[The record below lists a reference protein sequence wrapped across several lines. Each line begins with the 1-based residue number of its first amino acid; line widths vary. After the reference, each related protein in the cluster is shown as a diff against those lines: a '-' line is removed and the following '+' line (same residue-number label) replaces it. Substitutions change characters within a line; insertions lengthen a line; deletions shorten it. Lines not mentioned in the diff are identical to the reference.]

1 MANPY
6 TSSKPFLASA
16 RGRRKETSARIDFL
30 WTWQSRR
37 NSDEAAVRWRTR
49 IVWTRKYS
57 GYIAETKKSS
67 ASVGVNSRKVNKSKG
82 IVFLSPLPRCKRSPP
97 PPPPSFCPHPQLE
110 WSMVI
115 LRLVKYY
122 FSPWKFQDRWW
133 RWLRSEYKN
142 FMDGLRN
149 LSEHVIVVILFFPL
163 LFFLC
168 FGRWNRRIIPV
179 ENEIKF
185 PIARAIRR
193 GG

>member
-1 MANPY
+1 MAH
-6 TSSKPFLASA
+6 TWSKPFLASA
-16 RGRRKETSARIDFL
+16 RDRRKETSARIDFL

-57 GYIAETKKSS
+57 GYMGETKKSS

-82 IVFLSPLPRCKRSPP
+82 IVFLSPLPRCK
-97 PPPPSFCPHPQLE
+97 PPSLCPHPRLE

-133 RWLRSEYKN
+133 RWLRRSTKISWTVCEISAN
-142 FMDGLRN
+142 TL
-149 LSEHVIVVILFFPL
+149 LSLSFFPRFSS
-163 LFFLC
+163 FFALDVEIEELS
-168 FGRWNRRIIPV
+168 RWKMR
-179 ENEIKF
+179 
-185 PIARAIRR
+185 
-193 GG
+193 

>member
-1 MANPY
+1 MAH
-6 TSSKPFLASA
+6 TSSKAFLASA
-16 RGRRKETSARIDFL
+16 RDRRKETSARIDFL

-57 GYIAETKKSS
+57 GYMGQTKKSS

-82 IVFLSPLPRCKRSPP
+82 IVFLSPLPRCK
-97 PPPPSFCPHPQLE
+97 PPSPCPHPRLE

-133 RWLRSEYKN
+133 RWLRRSTKISWTVCEISAN
-142 FMDGLRN
+142 TL
-149 LSEHVIVVILFFPL
+149 LSLSFFSRFA
-163 LFFLC
+163 FFLC

-185 PIARAIRR
+185 PIVRAIRR

>member
-97 PPPPSFCPHPQLE
+97 PPPPPSALIP
-110 WSMVI
+110 S
-115 LRLVKYY
+115 
-122 FSPWKFQDRWW
+122 SSDRWLSFGW
-133 RWLRSEYKN
+133 WNTIFLRENFRIADGGDYVRSTKISWMVCEISANTLLSLSFFSRFSSFFALDVEIEELSRWKMR
-142 FMDGLRN
+142 
-149 LSEHVIVVILFFPL
+149 
-163 LFFLC
+163 
-168 FGRWNRRIIPV
+168 
-179 ENEIKF
+179 
-185 PIARAIRR
+185 
-193 GG
+193 